1 MQVSNPAGTPANIA
15 QKLRRVVGALQ
26 WTALAY
32 LLWVLWVIL
41 KPLSDPAA
49 VLNWLG
55 KLAHRPLGDVNA
67 WQWGAYLLVDM
78 VNWALLALAVVYCWR
93 AMNEIKQVNGRGPL
107 ASRLLLTGAWL
118 AFATEVA
125 SISARPLKSYIMTC
139 CDAGA
144 APLVHW
150 FLHPQDL
157 LATLLCLCLLALAHV
172 FSWKVYLAEE
182 NKGFI

>member
-67 WQWGAYLLVDM
+67 WQ
-78 VNWALLALAVVYCWR
+78 
-93 AMNEIKQVNGRGPL
+93 
-107 ASRLLLTGAWL
+107 
-118 AFATEVA
+118 
-125 SISARPLKSYIMTC
+125 
-139 CDAGA
+139 
-144 APLVHW
+144 
-150 FLHPQDL
+150 
-157 LATLLCLCLLALAHV
+157 
-172 FSWKVYLAEE
+172 
-182 NKGFI
+182 